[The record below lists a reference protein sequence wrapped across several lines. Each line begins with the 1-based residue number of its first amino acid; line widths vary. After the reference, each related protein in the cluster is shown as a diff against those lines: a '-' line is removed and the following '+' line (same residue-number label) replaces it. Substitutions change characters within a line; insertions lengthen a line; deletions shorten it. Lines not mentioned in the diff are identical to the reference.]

1 MPRMKRITV
10 SGAVLEQE
18 IFNVSSNTKKLKDTE
33 PVPLVERTIEEK
45 EAYNLRQSLKR
56 FIRTVNTNFDPSAYY
71 VTLTFDDTH
80 LPEDFKEARRLL
92 NNYIRRLQYKFP
104 KMVAVAVMGR
114 GKRNGRIHIHCII
127 SGVDK
132 KTIERKWTLGKVIR
146 IAPLRGHNF
155 YHGIDHGQDY
165 TGLATY
171 LFNHWTP
178 EQGTIHRWR
187 ETKKTIKKPDK
198 KRPTFPKRKYSLDKP
213 PVTPKGYILVDKRE
227 SGHYLG
233 GYLCFKYVK
242 IPTQAAN
249 STTKM
254 TC

>member
-45 EAYNLRQSLKR
+45 EEYNLRQSLKR
-56 FIRTVNTNFDPSAYY
+56 FIRTVNTNFDPRAYY

-80 LPEDFKEARRLL
+80 LPEDFKEARRL
-92 NNYIRRLQYKFP
+92 QYKFP
-104 KMVAVAVMGR
+104 KMIAVAVMGR
-114 GKRNGRIHIHCII
+114 GKHNGRIHIHCII

-187 ETKKTIKKPDK
+187 ETKKTIKKTGQK
-198 KRPTFPKRKYSLDKP
+198 KADVPQTEVQPGQA
-213 PVTPKGYILVDKRE
+213 TGYPERIHI
-227 SGHYLG
+227 S
-233 GYLCFKYVK
+233 
-242 IPTQAAN
+242 
-249 STTKM
+249 
-254 TC
+254 